1 MGGSGGSGG
10 CVGSGG
16 LGRRFGSGGCCLGR
30 RFGSD
35 VCCLGGVF
43 GSGGRIE
50 PFAFVVGGSFAFCAA
65 AFDFGR
71 SPAFG
76 GAAMLLFFNLSMRSL
91 AYVAAACDAL
101 ALVSAAWVFGD
112 RVLALV
118 SDALVSTALV
128 SDDLVSTA
136 LVSACDDVERP
147 CSQSSARS

>member
-1 MGGSGGSGG
+1 
-10 CVGSGG
+10 
-16 LGRRFGSGGCCLGR
+16 
-30 RFGSD
+30 
-35 VCCLGGVF
+35 
-43 GSGGRIE
+43 
-50 PFAFVVGGSFAFCAA
+50 
-65 AFDFGR
+65 
-71 SPAFG
+71 
-76 GAAMLLFFNLSMRSL
+76 MLLFFNLSMRSL

-147 CSQSSARS
+147 CSQSSARSGGLSGSLAGRAGWLACWANDDENAFAEHALVPASSARCD